1 MLSLDLETKELVVT
15 GPAHK
20 AWTETK
26 FRRKMPE
33 FMYQFIG
40 LTNAMRDE
48 KQVSMDTTPDG
59 ISDEKNQHQNTP

>member
-20 AWTETK
+20 TWTESK

-48 KQVSMDTTPDG
+48 TQVSMDTTQDG
-59 ISDEKNQHQNTP
+59 TSDENHQHQNIP